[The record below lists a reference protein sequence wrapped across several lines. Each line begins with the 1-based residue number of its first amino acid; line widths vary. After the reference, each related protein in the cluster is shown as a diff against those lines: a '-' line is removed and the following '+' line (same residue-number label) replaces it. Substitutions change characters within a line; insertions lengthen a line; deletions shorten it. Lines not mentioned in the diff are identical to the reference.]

1 MRVVSCVAPREELE
15 EEAETFKEIEALES
29 PGSVIPEE
37 DAEHLRDVAE
47 ALSVL
52 ASPVSAE
59 RKALEQLEARE
70 ALLAR
75 AKVFCLHSFRI
86 RGIPFAIAHPIHPTA
101 PFQTLKDQETAT
113 VVDAVVK
120 AVKTRS
126 V

>member
-1 MRVVSCVAPREELE
+1 
-15 EEAETFKEIEALES
+15 
-29 PGSVIPEE
+29 
-37 DAEHLRDVAE
+37 VAE

-75 AKVFCLHSFRI
+75 AKVFSFSFLSHSITFHSLLLTQ
-86 RGIPFAIAHPIHPTA
+86 PIAPRH
-101 PFQTLKDQETAT
+101 FQTLKDQEAAT